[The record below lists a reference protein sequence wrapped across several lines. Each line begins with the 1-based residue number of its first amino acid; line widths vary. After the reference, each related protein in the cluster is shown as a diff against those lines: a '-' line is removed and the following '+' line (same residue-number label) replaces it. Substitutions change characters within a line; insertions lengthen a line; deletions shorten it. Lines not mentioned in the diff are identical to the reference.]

1 MSWHQPQIFLTLP
14 SKFSAKCSQTTLW
27 AYHLCVSPVPSA
39 PSCQDP
45 PPSGKA
51 QWGFPLII
59 SSSGTY
65 DHISAAS
72 SEKPHRGLSTQLS
85 PWALGSKRAQSLG
98 EKRPQAL
105 LLYSF
110 LDNLHPDPISSAFGW
125 WRPSHH
131 LLGRR
136 QSRGPTSRWV
146 LSVILVEFPSPQTRL
161 LFSRSVMSDSS

>member
-45 PPSGKA
+45 PPHPSGKA

-65 DHISAAS
+65 DHISATG

-98 EKRPQAL
+98 EKRPRAL

-110 LDNLHPDPISSAFGW
+110 LDNLHPDPTSSPLAGGGPLITSW
-125 WRPSHH
+125 VGGN
-131 LLGRR
+131 LG
-136 QSRGPTSRWV
+136 V
-146 LSVILVEFPSPQTRL
+146 PQADG
-161 LFSRSVMSDSS
+161 F